1 MGRPVKKI
9 NFGTAAGSDS
19 GILVSA
25 MKTSTARTSYIVA
38 QRGSNKYDVYNATD
52 GTFRVTLAEGTSFA
66 ADTAGTA
73 VMVGYRDPGNDA
85 TRVTIKKLTAR
96 IMTGFDGTRYRW
108 ALVNDS
114 SSDYIQLYVKANG
127 TTDYV

>member
-1 MGRPVKKI
+1 MGRPIKKL
-9 NFGTAAGSDS
+9 NFGTAANSNA

-25 MKTSTARTSYIVA
+25 MKTSVARQSYIVK
-38 QRGSNKYDVYNATD
+38 QVGSNKYDVYNATD
-52 GTFRVTLAEGTSFA
+52 GTFRVKLAEGTSFA

-96 IMTGFDGTRYRW
+96 IMTGFDGTRYKW
-108 ALVNDS
+108 SLVNDS
-114 SSDYIQLYVKANG
+114 SSDYIQLSVKPNG